1 MSCTQKAFLDEE
13 NTIRETWAKDI
24 IDGKYPNI
32 TWYAYRN
39 TLYDNPYDMNNIIY
53 VPEKD
58 DRSHTYQKTIACF
71 KYINEHKDKF
81 DFDFIVRTN
90 TSQYVNVELLN
101 KFVSELELND
111 ETIYTS
117 QICFNTSSHY
127 KLYGRGN
134 FVLFSRVV
142 FDRILKASELY
153 PYGGNKDLYIDD
165 FVIANQLEKS
175 YFDKEPLKQSIDYI
189 KQIPYIQ
196 NEKVATSTY
205 NFELFKDKIGIN
217 LRRFR
222 RGNIEKY
229 MRQLH
234 KHIKE
239 ETKEFVCSKEYNKG
253 TVIFFDDD
261 KLTSKGMS
269 YAAMKNYLYE
279 RGIYKEELNSNNDS
293 KVSIVIPLYNAE
305 KYISETID
313 SVINQKYTN
322 WECII
327 VNDGSTDNGE
337 KIVLEKIKGND
348 KFKYISEENSGPG
361 KARNYGASM
370 ASGKYLLFL
379 DADDII
385 LDDYLLDGVNFLD
398 TNADYSLFYGK
409 AKIFWE
415 NGVEKLWP
423 LREFKD
429 MKDFLRSNC
438 IYCTA
443 MIRKKDFDAVGGFDE
458 DLIAFEDWEFFI
470 RLLDR
475 NPNVYRE
482 DKILFKYRKHMGS
495 RDSINGKRWIEIKRI
510 IENKDKAIFDK
521 WNDTKNVNNITQ
533 RQVLNHITQ
542 RQVQAKGE
550 TYSNG
555 RIPSK
560 NPGLSNAFIRKEQQK
575 IISKYRCFK

>member
-1 MSCTQKAFLDEE
+1 MDNRKKILILTMSCNQEAFLNEE
-13 NTIRETWAKDI
+13 NTIKETWAKDI

-32 TWYAYRN
+32 TWYAYRS
-39 TLYDNPYDMNNIIY
+39 TLNDNPYDMDNIIY
-53 VPEKD
+53 VPEND

-71 KYINEHKDKF
+71 KYINDHKDKDKF

-101 KFVSELELND
+101 KFVDGLDPND

-117 QICFNTSSHY
+117 QICFNTSSHL

-175 YFDKEPLKQSIDYI
+175 YFDNEPLKQSIDYI
-189 KQIPYIQ
+189 KQIPYLQ
-196 NEKVATSTY
+196 NEKTATSTY

-217 LRRFR
+217 LRCFR
-222 RGNIEKY
+222 RENMEKH
-229 MRQLH
+229 MRQVH
-234 KHIKE
+234 RHIKE
-239 ETKEFVCSKEYNKG
+239 ETNEFVCSKEYNKG
-253 TVIFFDDD
+253 IVVFFDDD

-279 RGIYKEELNSNNDS
+279 KGIYKEELDSNNDS

-305 KYISETID
+305 KYISDTID
-313 SVINQKYTN
+313 SVLSQKYTN
-322 WECII
+322 WECLI
-327 VNDGSTDNGE
+327 VNDGSTDNSE
-337 KIVLEKIKGND
+337 KVVLEKIKGND
-348 KFKYISEENSGPG
+348 KFKYLSQKNSGPG

-398 TNADYSLFYGK
+398 ANANYSLFYGK
-409 AKIFWE
+409 ANIFWD
-415 NGVEKLWP
+415 NGTEKLWP
-423 LREFKD
+423 LRKFRD
-429 MKDFLRSNC
+429 MKDFLKSNC

-443 MIRKKDFDAVGGFDE
+443 MIRKKDFDEVGGFDE
-458 DLIAFEDWEFFI
+458 DLKAFEDWEFFI

-475 NPNVYRE
+475 NPKVFRE
-482 DKILFKYRKHMGS
+482 DKILFKYRRHAGS
-495 RDSINGKRWIEIKRI
+495 RDDINKNNWTLFRNMIYLK
-510 IENKDKAIFDK
+510 NKAIFDK
-521 WNDTKNVNNITQ
+521 WNNNV
-533 RQVLNHITQ
+533 H
-542 RQVQAKGE
+542 
-550 TYSNG
+550 
-555 RIPSK
+555 
-560 NPGLSNAFIRKEQQK
+560 
-575 IISKYRCFK
+575 

>member
-1 MSCTQKAFLDEE
+1 MDKEKKILILTMSCTQKAFLNEE

-39 TLYDNPYDMNNIIY
+39 TLYDNPYDMDNIIY
-53 VPEKD
+53 VPEND
-58 DRSHTYQKTIACF
+58 DRNHTYQKTIACF
-71 KYINEHKDKF
+71 KYINDHKEKF

-101 KFVSELELND
+101 KFVSGLDSND

-117 QICFNTSSHY
+117 QICFNTSSHF

-175 YFDKEPLKQSIDYI
+175 YFDNEPLKQSIDYI
-189 KQIPYIQ
+189 KQLPYLQ
-196 NEKVATSTY
+196 NEKAATSTY

-217 LRRFR
+217 LRSFR
-222 RGNIEKY
+222 RENIEKH
-229 MRQLH
+229 MRQVH

-239 ETKEFVCSKEYNKG
+239 ETNEFVCSNEFNKG
-253 TVIFFDDD
+253 IVVFFDDD
-261 KLTSKGMS
+261 HLTSKGMS
-269 YAAMKNYLYE
+269 YVAMKNYLYE
-279 RGIYKEELNSNNDS
+279 KGIYKVESNNNNDS

-305 KYISETID
+305 KYICETLD
-313 SVINQKYTN
+313 SVLSQKYTN

-327 VNDGSTDNGE
+327 VNDGSTDNSE
-337 KIVLEKIKGND
+337 KVVLEKIKGND
-348 KFKYISEENSGPG
+348 KFKYLSQKNSGPG

-385 LDDYLLDGVNFLD
+385 LDDYFLDGVNFLD
-398 TNADYSLFYGK
+398 ANANYSLFYGK
-409 AKIFWE
+409 ANIFWD
-415 NGVEKLWP
+415 NGTEKLWP
-423 LREFKD
+423 LRKFRD
-429 MKDFLRSNC
+429 MKDFLKSNC

-443 MIRKKDFDAVGGFDE
+443 MIRKKDFDAIGGFDE
-458 DLIAFEDWEFFI
+458 YLKAYEDWEFFV

-475 NPNVYRE
+475 NPKVYRE
-482 DKILFKYRKHMGS
+482 DKILFKYRRHTGS
-495 RDSINGKRWIEIKRI
+495 RDDM
-510 IENKDKAIFDK
+510 NKNNWPLFRNAIYHKNKAIFDK
-521 WNDTKNVNNITQ
+521 WNNI
-533 RQVLNHITQ
+533 
-542 RQVQAKGE
+542 E
-550 TYSNG
+550 
-555 RIPSK
+555 
-560 NPGLSNAFIRKEQQK
+560 
-575 IISKYRCFK
+575 